1 MRALA
6 LALLLGVAAA
16 DEIVLKSGGRI
27 SCEVV
32 EVRETTV
39 LVRLPNGSM
48 EIERSR
54 IEAIVREAS
63 GDYLGREA
71 TGRLRT
77 GSAESAVALFER
89 ALRED
94 PSSAVARAGLLD
106 ALLAHGSD
114 LAGRFLLDE
123 AWAASERMLGLA
135 AGHEGARGLRR
146 RIEAERAE
154 NDRIAA
160 RARDLLERADFEGA
174 LPVLEGWRLRRPP
187 GDPAARSALAAAHI
201 GCGNARLRAEDP
213 RGAID
218 HFRAAASYG
227 ESRRVEEALFLLRPV
242 SFLEALRNGE
252 TAEARR
258 QLDSISTTYPDP
270 AVPLFL
276 KAVLHHVTGRVE
288 EAIRAYAE
296 AERVAERAPGPR
308 KGLAYEV
315 VKAQA
320 SAVLRAAVA
329 RPPQEG
335 ASRWRETFLAPLRR
349 DASARHF
356 VVYAPT
362 DRMARDLSVAA
373 DRLFGEIARD
383 LLGTLPEPHPIE
395 LVVHASRQA
404 YLAADQVPPGSPW
417 AAIMISREKTGGVCY
432 DTLDEKGE
440 AIVRIEVYS
449 DAASL
454 LEDTLPHE
462 ITHAVQ
468 RRGLAVYRR
477 AHWLDEALAMQ
488 RESEASRARRIAGAR
503 RAPAMIP
510 LPELLSLKST
520 PPDRMELFYDQAC
533 ALAEFLRARGS
544 ASGWRR
550 FLDAF
555 ARGPVEAALRDACAI
570 GDLDTLERL
579 FRDWLAA
586 GR

>member
-1 MRALA
+1 MRGIALV
-6 LALLLGVAAA
+6 LLLGAARA
-16 DEIVLKSGGRI
+16 DEVVLKSGGRI

-32 EVRETTV
+32 EVRETSV

-54 IEAIVREAS
+54 IESIVREAK

-71 TGRLRT
+71 TGRLKA
-77 GSAESAVALFER
+77 GSAASAVDLFER
-89 ALRED
+89 ALREE
-94 PSSAVARAGLLD
+94 PSSEAARAGLLD
-106 ALLAHGSD
+106 ALLAHGTE

-135 AGHEGARGLRR
+135 AGHEGARGLQRLVG
-146 RIEAERAE
+146 EERAE

-160 RARDLLERADFEGA
+160 RARDLLERGDFDGA
-174 LPVLEGWRLRRPP
+174 LPLLESWRLRRPP
-187 GDPAARSALAAAHI
+187 GDAAARAAIASAHI
-201 GCGNARLRAEDP
+201 GSGNARLRAEDL

-227 ESRRVEEALFLLRPV
+227 ESKRVEEALFLLKPV

-252 TAEARR
+252 TADARR
-258 QLDSISTTYPDP
+258 QLDSIATTYPDP

-288 EAIRAYAE
+288 EAIRAYAD
-296 AERVAERAPGPR
+296 AERVAERATRPA
-308 KGLAYEV
+308 KGLPYEV

-335 ASRWRETFLAPLRR
+335 AARWRDTFLGPLRR
-349 DASARHF
+349 DASAAHF

-362 DRMARDLSVAA
+362 DRMARDIAVAA
-373 DRLFGEIARD
+373 DRLFGEIARE
-383 LLGTLPEPHPIE
+383 LLGALPGPLPIE

-432 DTLDEKGE
+432 DTLDEKGA
-440 AIVRIEVYS
+440 AIVRIEVCS
-449 DAASL
+449 DAAGL

-488 RESEASRARRIAGAR
+488 QESAASRARRLAGVR
-503 RAPAMIP
+503 RAPALIP
-510 LPELLSLKST
+510 LPELLSLRST
-520 PPDRMELFYDQAC
+520 PPDRMELFYDQSC
-533 ALAEFLRARGS
+533 ALAEFLRARGG

-550 FLDAF
+550 FLEAF
-555 ARGPVEAALRDACAI
+555 ARCPIEAALCDTCAI

-579 FRDWLAA
+579 FLEWLAA